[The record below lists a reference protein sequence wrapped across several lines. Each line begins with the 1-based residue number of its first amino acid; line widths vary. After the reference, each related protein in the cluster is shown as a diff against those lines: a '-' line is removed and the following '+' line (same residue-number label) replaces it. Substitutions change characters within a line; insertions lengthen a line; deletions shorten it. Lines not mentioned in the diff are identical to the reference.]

1 MKSSEQK
8 EIEWKEKRR
17 GKITASTLPDL
28 MKAGKGCPFGKAA
41 LDAMYLVRYERRTG
55 TMRENGSNKAFDWG
69 HENEPLAVEWVRSQL
84 MNEIKSCT
92 TDFKDIVF
100 NEPFEGFGD
109 SPDFYVYGFDGKVI
123 ALGEIK
129 CPMSQGKIESLQ
141 FGNTI
146 DEKDEYY
153 WQFLG
158 HFLGRPDVDKLY
170 YVIYDGYT
178 NEGRILEMNRANH
191 ADNIKK
197 LYDRIR
203 LASEMIDESIRSGL
217 DLLDCVDKAKEVLKL
232 KMQIEAGWLVALL
245 LRWYE
250 QGLVGVGAGVCC
262 VLLGTAALLPM
273 FCIRGMGAGDIKLL
287 SVIAGMYGMKFWVH
301 TGIVFAVLAAVAS
314 LLHMLGK
321 RQFLERMKYFVCCAV
336 LHRRKTYY
344 DVKRDGYEMVIP
356 LAPLAAMAYY
366 IVCLE
371 RTGGIF

>member
-129 CPMSQGKIESLQ
+129 CPMSQGKSNHCNSEIPS
-141 FGNTI
+141 T
-146 DEKDEYY
+146 K
-153 WQFLG
+153 
-158 HFLGRPDVDKLY
+158 R
-170 YVIYDGYT
+170 
-178 NEGRILEMNRANH
+178 RIL
-191 ADNIKK
+191 
-197 LYDRIR
+197 
-203 LASEMIDESIRSGL
+203 LAIPRTLFRSPGRRQI
-217 DLLDCVDKAKEVLKL
+217 VLCHL
-232 KMQIEAGWLVALL
+232 
-245 LRWYE
+245 
-250 QGLVGVGAGVCC
+250 
-262 VLLGTAALLPM
+262 
-273 FCIRGMGAGDIKLL
+273 
-287 SVIAGMYGMKFWVH
+287 
-301 TGIVFAVLAAVAS
+301 
-314 LLHMLGK
+314 
-321 RQFLERMKYFVCCAV
+321 
-336 LHRRKTYY
+336 
-344 DVKRDGYEMVIP
+344 
-356 LAPLAAMAYY
+356 
-366 IVCLE
+366 
-371 RTGGIF
+371 

>member
-1 MKSSEQK
+1 
-8 EIEWKEKRR
+8 
-17 GKITASTLPDL
+17 
-28 MKAGKGCPFGKAA
+28 
-41 LDAMYLVRYERRTG
+41 MYAVRYERRTG

-178 NEGRILEMNRANH
+178 NEGRILEMNRADH

-217 DLLDCVDKAKEVLKL
+217 DLLDCVDKAKAVLEL
-232 KMQIEAGWLVALL
+232 KMQIEALKPEAKNSVPVKNQIYKIRKELKKL
-245 LRWYE
+245 I
-250 QGLVGVGAGVCC
+250 
-262 VLLGTAALLPM
+262 TNKIKKAA
-273 FCIRGMGAGDIKLL
+273 
-287 SVIAGMYGMKFWVH
+287 
-301 TGIVFAVLAAVAS
+301 
-314 LLHMLGK
+314 
-321 RQFLERMKYFVCCAV
+321 
-336 LHRRKTYY
+336 
-344 DVKRDGYEMVIP
+344 
-356 LAPLAAMAYY
+356 
-366 IVCLE
+366 
-371 RTGGIF
+371 

>member
-1 MKSSEQK
+1 MKLTKFAIERPVTTTMLFIALAFFGIMAYMNVGVNMMPKVNSPSIMVTTVLPGATPEELEKNVTEKIEKEVSGLSNLKRVISYSMENVSTVQAEFRSSKNEN
-8 EIEWKEKRR
+8 EAMNEVKEKVELAMAEMPQSIERPLIQKTNIADAPVLSIVMSGNR
-17 GKITASTLPDL
+17 SGKELYDL
-28 MKAGKGCPFGKAA
+28 A
-41 LDAMYLVRYERRTG
+41 D
-55 TMRENGSNKAFDWG
+55 NK
-69 HENEPLAVEWVRSQL
+69 LRSQL

-178 NEGRILEMNRANH
+178 NEGRILEMNRADH
-191 ADNIKK
+191 VDNIKK

-203 LASEMIDESIRSGL
+203 LASEMVDESIRSGL
-217 DLLDCVDKAKEVLKL
+217 DLLDCVDKAKEVLDLKL
-232 KMQIEAGWLVALL
+232 QIESLKPEAKNSVPVKNQIYK
-245 LRWYE
+245 LRKE
-250 QGLVGVGAGVCC
+250 L
-262 VLLGTAALLPM
+262 
-273 FCIRGMGAGDIKLL
+273 
-287 SVIAGMYGMKFWVH
+287 
-301 TGIVFAVLAAVAS
+301 
-314 LLHMLGK
+314 
-321 RQFLERMKYFVCCAV
+321 
-336 LHRRKTYY
+336 RKQTKK
-344 DVKRDGYEMVIP
+344 VP
-356 LAPLAAMAYY
+356 SQH
-366 IVCLE
+366 
-371 RTGGIF
+371 